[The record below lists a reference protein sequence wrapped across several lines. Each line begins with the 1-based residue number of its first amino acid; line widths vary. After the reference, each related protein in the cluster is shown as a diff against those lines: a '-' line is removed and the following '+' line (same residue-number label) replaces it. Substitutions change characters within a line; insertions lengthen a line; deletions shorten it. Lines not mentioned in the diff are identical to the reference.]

1 MLHFSC
7 DRCKRVIDP
16 DRDARYTVRLEVHAV
31 MDCMKDEAE
40 DDRDHLLEIQEILER
55 LNDSESELIG
65 EDVYQLQRFD
75 LCPECYRKYIQSP
88 VGHEPAAQVGF
99 SQN

>member
-1 MLHFSC
+1 MIHHSC

-16 DRDARYTVRLEVHAV
+16 DRDIRYTVRLEVHAV
-31 MDCMKDEAE
+31 MDGMEDDAG

-55 LNDSESELIG
+55 LDDAESELIG
-65 EDVYQLQRFD
+65 EDVYQKHRFD
-75 LCPECYRKYIQSP
+75 LCPECYRKYIKSP
-88 VGHEPAAQVGF
+88 VGQETSAQFGF

>member
-16 DRDARYTVRLEVHAV
+16 DRDVRYTLRLEVHAV
-31 MDCMKDEAE
+31 MDGMEDDAE

-55 LNDSESELIG
+55 LDDSESELIG
-65 EDVYQLQRFD
+65 EDVYQRQRFD
-75 LCPECYRKYIQSP
+75 LCPECYRKYIKNP
-88 VGHEPAAQVGF
+88 VGHEPAAQIGF